1 MPLLKVSGIHKKYNG
16 KTAARDVSFSVDENS
31 ILCLL
36 GPSGCGKTTLL
47 KIIAGLE
54 IPDAGKVFFN
64 GRDITFVPSY
74 KRNLGM
80 MFQEFALF
88 PHKNVFHNVLF
99 GLEMKTKDKKAN
111 RARVEE
117 VLETVGLKGF
127 EKRNVNE
134 LSGGERQR
142 VALARSLAP
151 RPGLLMLDEPLG
163 SLDRALR
170 ERLTLDLMHILK
182 DVGISAIFVTH
193 DQAEAFT
200 IADKIVVL
208 QNGKIERKDTPEN
221 LYKNPLKKSVADF
234 LGFHNF
240 IEGTAEKS
248 GGVNTPLGK
257 FYPSNQRV
265 KPGEKVTLLLR
276 PENAKLADKDEKN
289 LPVLQGKVKECIFQ
303 GPFYRLAIKV
313 KTGKIMIFYIPNS
326 YSKPAKGEKIRLAL
340 DFSSVVGID

>member
-1 MPLLKVSGIHKKYNG
+1 MLKVSGIHKKYNG
-16 KTAARDVSFSVDENS
+16 KAAVENVSFSLDENS

-54 IPDAGKVFFN
+54 TPDAGKVFFS
-64 GRDITFVPSY
+64 RHDITFVPPY
-74 KRNLGM
+74 KRNFGM

-88 PHKNVFHNVLF
+88 PHKDVFHNVSF
-99 GLEMKTKDKKAN
+99 GLEMKNKDKKASK
-111 RARVEE
+111 ARVEE
-117 VLETVGLKGF
+117 VLEIVGLKGF
-127 EKRNVNE
+127 EKRKVHE

-208 QNGKIERKDTPEN
+208 KDGKIEQEDTPEN
-221 LYKNPLKKSVADF
+221 LYKEPSKKSVADF

-240 IEGTAEKS
+240 IEGKAEED
-248 GGVNTPLGK
+248 GRVNTGLGK
-257 FYPSNQRV
+257 FYPSNRKV
-265 KPGEKVTLLLR
+265 KPGRKVTLLLR
-276 PENAKLADKDEKN
+276 PENAKIAEKNQKN
-289 LPVLQGKVKECIFQ
+289 LPVVEGVVKECVFQ

-313 KTGKIMIFYIPNS
+313 KTGRTMIFYITNS
-326 YSKPAKGEKIRLAL
+326 SLKPRKGEKIKISIDSL
-340 DFSSVVGID
+340 SVVGIF